1 MKFMYFPLP
10 ALPGTLEDRRR
21 ERPIAYRTE
30 RWQKMFDEVVELAR
44 IAEDLG
50 FEAITFPEHHLAT
63 EGLEIGSIPLLTL
76 YVAMH
81 TKTIK
86 VGPVGYVLPGW
97 DPLRLAVEIGWL
109 DQLTKGRTVVGMARG
124 YQTRWLNQMGQFLH
138 VGATVS
144 DQSEVDQA
152 NRRAFEEVF
161 HILRLAWKDEA
172 FRFKGEFYQYPY
184 PYEEGTPW
192 APTGWTTEFGD
203 PGEVGKD
210 GRLHKISVVPK
221 PYQKPHP
228 KVFQAFSVSEAT
240 IRWCA
245 KEDIV
250 PMILMS
256 HPDVLRGL
264 VDAYVEAAAQ
274 AGRKLERGKSVGV
287 LRQIYFGNSD
297 EEIFRLSET
306 GAVGLLWKRFWG
318 HFGFWEAFKSPEEQ
332 QSGRLLSQSDW
343 TIDRL
348 RKFHYVYAGSVK
360 DVRKGMD
367 ALVEAGNPEYFAW
380 LSDQGMLPLDVV
392 KQQLR
397 TFGEQVLPHYRS

>member
-1 MKFMYFPLP
+1 MKFIYFPLP
-10 ALPGTLEDRRR
+10 ALPATLEDRRR

-30 RWQKMFDEVVELAR
+30 RWQQMFDEVVELAR
-44 IAEDLG
+44 MAEDLG
-50 FEAITFPEHHLAT
+50 FEAVTFPEHHLAT
-63 EGLEIGSIPLLTL
+63 EGLEIGSIPLLSL
-76 YVAMH
+76 YVALH

-86 VGPVGYVLPGW
+86 VGPIGYVLPGW

-109 DQLTKGRTVVGMARG
+109 DQLTKGRTIVGMARG

-144 DQSEVDQA
+144 DQSDVDQA
-152 NRRAFEEVF
+152 NRR
-161 HILRLAWKDEA
+161 
-172 FRFKGEFYQYPY
+172 

-192 APTGWTTEFGD
+192 PPTGWTTEFGD

-228 KVFQAFSVSEAT
+228 KIFQAFSISEAT

-264 VDAYVEAAAQ
+264 VSAYVDSAAQ

-297 EEIFRLSET
+297 EEVFRLSET

-318 HFGFWEAFKSPEEQ
+318 HFGFWEAFK
-332 QSGRLLSQSDW
+332 
-343 TIDRL
+343 
-348 RKFHYVYAGSVK
+348 
-360 DVRKGMD
+360 
-367 ALVEAGNPEYFAW
+367 N
-380 LSDQGMLPLDVV
+380 
-392 KQQLR
+392 
-397 TFGEQVLPHYRS
+397 